1 MKQEKGGSRIG
12 PVGTGDKSAD
22 DGTPWLTQNCPTAGA
37 PVTEQLMTIHFLPP
51 KTDDVVIED
60 AIATCNGDIRGA
72 LKALPIVNEHLEAE
86 LMELRAAMATGGTR
100 ASRTD
105 QSLH

>member
-1 MKQEKGGSRIG
+1 
-12 PVGTGDKSAD
+12 
-22 DGTPWLTQNCPTAGA
+22 
-37 PVTEQLMTIHFLPP
+37 MTIHFLPP
-51 KTDDVVIED
+51 KTDPYDAAVED
-60 AIATCNGDIRGA
+60 AIATCNGDLRGA
-72 LKALPIVNEHLEAE
+72 LKALLILNEHLEAE